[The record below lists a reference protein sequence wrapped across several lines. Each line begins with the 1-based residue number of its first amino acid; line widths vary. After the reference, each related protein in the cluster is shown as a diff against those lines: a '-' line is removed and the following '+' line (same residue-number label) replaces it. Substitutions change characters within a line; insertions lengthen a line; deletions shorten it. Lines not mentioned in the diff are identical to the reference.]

1 MNPQART
8 SMVSFMMVSQRC
20 PPACALQP
28 KRSCHPARDRQR
40 MFVVVERPRV
50 GGVRVRFGGGVVFG
64 VRGVRVGVR
73 GRLGGVI
80 PGFGLCST
88 LTQRPPTGRWPAP
101 QGSFDGIVTQ
111 RPPSGFCP
119 PRQWSVGGVGGLVT
133 QLPPTGG
140 LPLRQRHWV
149 EAPKLTAPGGQLGP
163 CDTHWPLTALGG
175 WPVLSHTQRSPRRC
189 CPA

>member
-1 MNPQART
+1 
-8 SMVSFMMVSQRC
+8 
-20 PPACALQP
+20 
-28 KRSCHPARDRQR
+28 
-40 MFVVVERPRV
+40 MFVVVEPRV
-50 GGVRVRFGGGVVFG
+50 GGVRVRFGGVVFG

-73 GRLGGVI
+73 VRLGGVM

-88 LTQRPPTGRWPAP
+88 LTQRPPTGLSLGLQR
-101 QGSFDGIVTQ
+101 GVSGIVTQ
-111 RPPSGFCP
+111 RPPSSLCPRPHRVGIVTHRPPSALCP
-119 PRQWSVGGVGGLVT
+119 PRQWSVGGVVGLVT